1 MNILITYDVSTITP
15 EGRRRLRQV
24 AQACADFGQRV
35 QYSVFECSVGEAD
48 FVRLR
53 NRLLEILDF
62 HEDSLRVYR
71 LPGKVDDLVEVH
83 GLDRRIDFDD
93 PLIV

>member
-1 MNILITYDVSTITP
+1 MNILIAYDVSTITP

-24 AQACADFGQRV
+24 AQACTDFGQRV
-35 QYSVFECSVGEAD
+35 QYSLFECSLGDAD

-53 NRLLEILDF
+53 NRLLAILNCQ
-62 HEDSLRVYR
+62 EDSLRIYR
-71 LPGKVDDLVEVH
+71 LTGRCQDSVEVH
-83 GLDRRIDFDD
+83 GRDRRIDFDD